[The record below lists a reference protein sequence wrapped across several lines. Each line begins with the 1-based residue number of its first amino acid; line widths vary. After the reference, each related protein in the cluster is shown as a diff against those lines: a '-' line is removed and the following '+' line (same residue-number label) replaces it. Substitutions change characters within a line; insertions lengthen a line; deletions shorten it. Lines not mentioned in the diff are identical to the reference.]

1 MARSAIFYY
10 PFPATQPKTAS
21 PTNCTQYILGDY
33 YINQAPT
40 AYLAKTGTIPGRITW
55 TAVDN
60 VKDTYAGS
68 DKISK
73 TPPPLISSSLVTS
86 KSLNVGQT
94 VDFDIGSVYG
104 GAATASSYET
114 NGTFSGLDYSISP
127 SLPSGLSLV
136 STFSC
141 VNIGGYLYNNIKLSI
156 TGAPTVASPVTSYRI
171 TIKDASGLTSSL
183 SFSLS
188 TATASVLA
196 VTQAVPTKSETVGV
210 AEAGYTPVVAT
221 GGSGAITFTI
231 APPLPTGFTLNS
243 STGEITGTGTSASAS
258 TTYNVTVTD
267 SGSPPQSKSAT
278 FSLSVDSIPL
288 VAKTVIPTKSIQ
300 QNIAITSF
308 TPVTATGGTGTLTF
322 TVSPALPAGLTFS
335 SLGAIT
341 GTATV
346 PSASALYTVT
356 VKDSGAVPLTA
367 TASFALTVDALV
379 ALTTTQV
386 IPTTSLTK
394 NILAQSFTPVT
405 ASGGFGTLTYAISP
419 ALPAGLTF
427 STTTGAISG
436 TPTAISST
444 TTYTVTVTDQ
454 ASQTSNKTFSLTVA
468 ATTLTASLDIPTKIV
483 TSNVAV
489 VAFTP
494 VTATG
499 GTGTIT
505 YSIAPTLYPLLTF
518 STTTGEIAGTANA
531 VHGNTTYVVTAT
543 DQTPTSVNKTF
554 YLTVNAP
561 VPLVTTTI
569 IPSQNVVAGEASTGF
584 SPVSATGG
592 YGTLSWSTT
601 PTLPTGLTINASTGA
616 ISGTAASF
624 ANANNYVVTVQ
635 DQAQQISNSTFSLTV
650 DSPTLL
656 VKQAIPTKSIF
667 KSVATKE
674 FAPVTA
680 TGGSGVYTFSVS
692 PALPTG
698 LSLAASTGK
707 ITGTPTT
714 AGGPTTY
721 TITVTDSSGKSGSK
735 TFALTIEVAPA
746 LTTTTV
752 IPVKTVIKLI
762 DDASF
767 TPVTAT
773 GGYGTLTFS
782 ITPTLPTGLAF
793 STTNGVVSGLASDK
807 SANTLYIVTATDELS
822 QNSNSSFYLT
832 AINQPLLA
840 NKTTTSNT
848 QLYRYLVMTP
858 FTPVEAKG
866 GFAPYT
872 YSVSPNLPQYVEI
885 NSNSGLVSGN
895 AVSVVANTTYTI
907 TITDSEGKTNSNTF
921 ILGVTVPPALV
932 ANTVVPSVNATT
944 SLALTSVIPVIAT
957 GGYQPLSYSI
967 GPSLPTGLKL
977 SATTGAITGITTSL
991 SSNTLYTIT
1000 ATDILL
1006 NSTSSTFY
1014 LTASAP
1020 VLSADVKF
1028 PTKTL
1033 VKYKQTDAFIP
1044 VGAIGGFDP
1053 LTFSISPTL
1062 PSVLK
1067 FNTSTGEITGTS
1079 DYTTSNTLYS
1089 VVISDSASQTA
1100 QANFYMT
1107 VAETLP
1113 VPLDAVLQ
1121 VSNVDI
1127 YQGDITSVV
1136 PVGGVGGTGAY
1147 KYSISPTLPTGLIF
1161 DTITGTIS
1169 GTATATSVNSPY
1181 VITVSDEVPQS
1192 KSQTVYLIVS
1202 TAPPSAIDRYA
1213 RQTANSRAS
1222 LAFYK
1227 IVANGNAITATS
1239 NADTVYINAN
1249 VANGIIIVSNTT
1261 SKTINLSLSRI
1272 LSNAGTYGANNQI
1285 PIITIGTDGRISNV
1299 STANIDTTTA
1309 NAAFAQA
1316 NNAIANANI
1325 AFTVANSAY
1334 DQANSATSNA
1344 NTAYLVA
1351 NAAFT
1356 KANAAANLAQVVFDS
1371 SNTKLALTGGTISG
1385 NLIIQKDLSVLGNVN
1400 FIGNVTSVTVSGNS
1414 GQFFGYTANGF
1425 NALYAGIP
1433 VGYLVEPQMV
1443 QQLTANYDGYAGL
1456 NMQNINSGANASF
1469 DVFITADNGTATEGY
1484 LDLGLASSNYDYTG
1498 QEFDIIKKNDGYLF
1512 THGNTTTRGGNTI
1525 IGSIHN
1531 DVIIAANGMYSNSEI
1546 VRITSGANGKTVII
1560 TGNVTANSVNAKSI
1574 TLSDGTNIGTR
1585 LDAAF
1590 AVANITPT
1598 LQAVTEQ
1605 GASTFIPVRIYNNTI
1620 SSSITTGA
1628 LIVDGGIASK
1638 ERVTANSLFINGQA
1652 NVGSTLF
1659 VGGDL
1664 SMANNTTIRPAAGNT
1679 TKSPFK
1685 FTSGTLKTDPLTGDM
1700 EFDGGQLYITV
1711 GSNSRK
1717 ALATSDKV
1725 PFGAMLQPV
1734 RSVVTS
1740 NTSVY
1745 AIANNVSNL
1754 DKYDGVVLQ
1763 QYDRV
1768 LFTGQDSPIDNGIY
1782 VFQGEGQYYIR
1793 ASDMSVNSNTVGGTM
1808 VSVSDGT
1815 SYQSTIWTLKTVD
1828 PILVTSSPLLWE
1840 RTVSRDVISISNLS
1854 NSAGLLTKTQDGTV
1868 LKRTITANAQAGLF
1882 VTNGTGDNGNP
1893 MVDISVIPVSH
1904 GGTGVTSTADL
1915 LDALGVAGSGVNTNI
1930 TELAGLTAGIRVAYG
1945 GTGAYDARKSGSPAI
1960 SDSNAAYFGRL
1971 GAKKNLLLKPN
1982 QYGVTYSGTYG
1993 DQLSWP
1999 SQNSATVYTEGFG
2012 TDYVLTLKMPDAPIG
2027 STYAGTGDF
2036 IDFKTPYPT
2045 MVGKNGQKLTVV
2057 ETYNN
2062 VLNYWTRQAQWKAT
2076 IDVGFDY
2083 ANNRYDTANVGM
2095 GLMMDQYGQI
2105 QWNTMAGMG
2114 TVIGVRGEAV
2124 DSDITVIN
2132 YNTAGNPVG
2141 YITSNGRINIA
2152 LNTITHSKLPVIQMN
2167 KGGTGN
2173 PSMGSG
2179 YLSSNGTIVTANIHI
2194 PGNTISGN
2202 LLLSNMNVQHG
2213 GTGANNR
2220 IGAMINLLPS
2230 YATNNGKALLI
2241 NASATDVEWVSVSGV
2256 GTVTSVGINV
2266 PADNSIIIGNS
2277 PITAAGNITMK
2288 LGEVP
2293 VANGGTGNGALSLG
2307 YVYVNGNT
2315 AGARMT
2321 SNIYIPGTA
2330 ISGNISGAA
2339 GGLIP
2344 GVVVP
2349 LRNGGIGGSG
2359 SADDDINRRDGKANL
2374 LKLSTE
2380 SPTHRQ
2386 VLTYWNPPASGT
2398 LDKITWQ
2405 SIYSTPNTDSSSAV
2419 FANTRGVTYTNGASN
2434 RYLLAPFLR
2443 YKPANPYVGSSDISL
2458 EWEYPYPS
2466 PNGISN
2472 TVLTHVGNNELAWTA
2487 TSQGVVR
2494 DVVSTSF
2501 TVTTANIGQTVYINT
2516 PVTGLAIAN
2525 GGTGATTRANAINNL
2540 LPVQTNEK
2548 NGWVLFTDGGN
2559 AYWQSVP
2566 GTGTVTS
2573 VGLQFDPGEPF
2584 SVSGSPITS
2593 AGTFNLALGTVPIS
2607 KGGTGSTTIGGART
2621 NLGAAKSGVNSD
2633 ITRLTGLVTPLA
2645 VSQGGTGTNN
2655 LTGYIKGNGAGA
2667 FTAVASIP
2675 AEDLGIGTLGMQ
2687 NADAVNI
2694 IGGAISNVT
2703 LKHVTVGNNMLGMST
2718 VSYSIIRDSVLT
2730 SNVKVTLDSATITG
2744 NTILSGNVVIQ
2755 SDLSVTGDIT
2765 TTSNLHANYIQS
2777 DNDITANGNLLILG
2791 NSKTF
2796 GSANVG
2802 AITANNGIYLNPI
2815 SWMSSNTYTTSG
2827 LSQVTVDQ
2835 FSAANFRSA
2844 KYFIQMTSGTKYHA
2858 TELTMIHDD
2867 TNAYISQFGTVKSSV
2882 VLGTFDASVVAGALT
2897 LKFTPVFSG
2906 TTLKMHRTTIR
2917 K

>member
-1 MARSAIFYY
+1 MAIFYSPY
-10 PFPATQPKTAS
+10 PSTQPS
-21 PTNCTQYILGDY
+21 TNQAQYSIGDY
-33 YINQAPT
+33 FVVNGAPVVLT
-40 AYLAKTGTIPGRITW
+40 KPAAIKLWSKYTGTNPAIPT
-55 TAVDN
+55 TV
-60 VKDTYAGS
+60 
-68 DKISK
+68 
-73 TPPPLISSSLVTS
+73 PPLISSALITT
-86 KSLNVGQT
+86 KNLNLSQT
-94 VDFDIGSVYG
+94 ADFDIGSVYG
-104 GAATASSYET
+104 GAAVASTYTAS
-114 NGTFSGLDYSISP
+114 GTFIGLNYTISP
-127 SLPSGLSLV
+127 ALPAGLTLNKV
-136 STFSC
+136 FST
-141 VNIGGYLYNNIKLSI
+141 VTIGTSLYNNITLSI
-156 TGAPTVASPVTSYRI
+156 TGVASVATPLTSYKI
-171 TIKDASGLTSSL
+171 TVTDASGLSGTL

-196 VTQAVPTKSETVGV
+196 VTQAVPTKSEIVGV
-210 AEAGYTPVVAT
+210 AEAGYTPVTAS

-231 APPLPTGFTLNS
+231 APPLPTGFTLNA
-243 STGEITGTGTSASAS
+243 STGEITGTGTAASAS
-258 TTYNVTVTD
+258 TTYTVTVTD

-288 VAKTVIPTKSIQ
+288 VAKTVIPTKAIQ
-300 QNIAITSF
+300 QNIVITSF
-308 TPVTATGGTGTLTF
+308 TPVTASGGTGTLTF

-346 PSASALYTVT
+346 SSASTLYTVT

-386 IPTTSLTK
+386 IPTTTLTK

-405 ASGGFGTLTYAISP
+405 ASGGFGTLTYAILP

-436 TPTAISST
+436 TPTATSST
-444 TTYTVTVTDQ
+444 ATYTVTVTDQ

-468 ATTLTASLDIPTKIV
+468 ATALTASLDIFSKIV

-505 YSIAPTLYPLLTF
+505 YSIAPALYPLLSF

-543 DQTPTSVNKTF
+543 DQVPNSVNKTF

-561 VPLVTTTI
+561 TPLVTTTV
-569 IPSQNVVAGEASTGF
+569 IPSQNVVAGEASSGF
-584 SPVSATGG
+584 SPVTASGG

-601 PTLPTGLTINASTGA
+601 PTLPTGLTINAATGA
-616 ISGTAASF
+616 ISGTAAVF

-698 LSLAASTGK
+698 LSLASSTGK
-707 ITGTPTT
+707 ITGTPTA

-762 DDASF
+762 DDAAF

-782 ITPTLPTGLAF
+782 VTPTLPTGLTF
-793 STTNGVVSGLASDK
+793 STTNGVVSGLASVK
-807 SANTLYIVTATDELS
+807 AANTLYIVTATDELS

-840 NKTTTSNT
+840 NRTTTSNT

-858 FTPVEAKG
+858 LTPVEAAG

-872 YSVSPNLPQYVEI
+872 YSVSPSLPLYVEI
-885 NSNSGLVSGN
+885 NSNSGLVTGN

-944 SLALTSVIPVIAT
+944 SLALTSVIPVVAT
-957 GGYQPLSYSI
+957 GGYQPLTYSV

-977 SATTGAITGITTSL
+977 NTTTGAITGITTGL

-1028 PTKTL
+1028 PTKTI

-1121 VSNVDI
+1121 VSNVAV

-1147 KYSISPTLPTGLIF
+1147 KYSIAPTLPTGLIF

-1213 RQTANSRAS
+1213 RLTANSRAS

-1249 VANGIIIVSNTT
+1249 VANGIIIVSNTAA
-1261 SKTINLSLSRI
+1261 KTINLSLSRI

-1325 AFTVANSAY
+1325 AFTVANSGYA
-1334 DQANSATSNA
+1334 QANSATSNA
-1344 NTAYLVA
+1344 NISYIVA
-1351 NAAFT
+1351 NAAFA
-1356 KANAAANLAQVVFDS
+1356 KANAAANLTQVVFDS
-1371 SNTKLALTGGTISG
+1371 SNTKLSLSGGTISG
-1385 NLIIQKDLSVLGNVN
+1385 NVIIQKDLSVLGNVN

-1433 VGYLVEPQMV
+1433 VGYLLEGQIV
-1443 QQLTANYDGYAGL
+1443 QQLSANYDGYAGL

-1484 LDLGLASSNYDYTG
+1484 LDLGLASSNYNYVGEDYDLI
-1498 QEFDIIKKNDGYLF
+1498 QKNDGYLF

-1525 IGSIHN
+1525 IGSYHN
-1531 DVIIAANGMYSNSEI
+1531 DVVISANGMGKGSEV
-1546 VRITSGANGKTVII
+1546 VRITAGANGKTVII

-1590 AVANITPT
+1590 ATANITPT
-1598 LQAVTEQ
+1598 LQSVTEQ
-1605 GASTFIPVRIYNNTI
+1605 GASTFIPIRIYNNTI
-1620 SSSITTGA
+1620 SSGITTGA

-1638 ERVTANSLFINGQA
+1638 NQVSANNLFVVGQA
-1652 NVGSTLF
+1652 NVGSELF

-1664 SMANNTTIRPAAGNT
+1664 RMQNTTTIRVAAGST
-1679 TKSPFK
+1679 VKPGMK
-1685 FTSGTLKTDPLTGDM
+1685 FSSGTLETNPLTGDM

-1717 ALATSDKV
+1717 ALATADKV

-1745 AIANNVSNL
+1745 AIANNVQNL
-1754 DKYDGVVLQ
+1754 STYDGVVLQ

-1793 ASDMSVNSNTVGGTM
+1793 SSDMSVNSNTVGGTM

-1815 SYQSTIWTLKTVD
+1815 SYQGTIWTLKTVD

-1840 RTVSRDVISISNLS
+1840 RTISRDVISISNLS

-1868 LKRTITANAQAGLF
+1868 LKRTISANAQAGLF
-1882 VTNGTGDNGNP
+1882 VTNGSGANGNP
-1893 MVDISVIPVSH
+1893 TIDISVIPVNR
-1904 GGTGVTSTADL
+1904 GGTGVTNTADL
-1915 LDALGVAGSGVNTNI
+1915 LDALGVAGAGVNTNI
-1930 TELAGLTAGIRVAYG
+1930 TELAGLTKGLRVAFG
-1945 GTGAYDARKSGSPAI
+1945 GTGAFDGRVGSGG
-1960 SDSNAAYFGRL
+1960 AYYGRL
-1971 GAKKNLLLKPN
+1971 GAKKNLLLKPD

-1999 SQNSATVYTEGFG
+1999 SQNSATVYTQGFG
-2012 TDYVLTLKMPDAPIG
+2012 TDYVLTLKMPDSPVGA
-2027 STYAGTGDF
+2027 TYAGTGDF
-2036 IDFKTPYPT
+2036 IDFKSPYPT
-2045 MVGKNGQKLTVV
+2045 MINKNGQKLTVV
-2057 ETYNN
+2057 ETYNSD
-2062 VLNYWTRQAQWKAT
+2062 LNYWTRQAQWKAV

-2095 GLMMDQYGQI
+2095 ALMMDQYGQI
-2105 QWNTMAGMG
+2105 QWNTMAGGG
-2114 TVIGVRGEAV
+2114 TVIGVRGEAT
-2124 DSDITVIN
+2124 DSDITIIN
-2132 YNTAGNPVG
+2132 YNTAGNSVG

-2152 LNTITHSKLPVIQMN
+2152 LNTITHSKLPVVQMS

-2179 YLSSNGTIVTANIHI
+2179 YLYSNSTIVIASPTI
-2194 PGNTISGN
+2194 PGNVISSN
-2202 LLLSNMNVQHG
+2202 LLLQFMNVQYG
-2213 GTGANNR
+2213 GTGANTR
-2220 IGAMINLLPS
+2220 VGALINLLPS
-2230 YATNNGKALLI
+2230 YANNNGKALLV
-2241 NASATDVEWVSVSGV
+2241 NSSASDVEWVSVSGV

-2277 PITAAGNITMK
+2277 PITTAGNITMK

-2293 VANGGTGNGALSLG
+2293 VANGGTGNGALSMG

-2349 LRNGGIGGSG
+2349 LTNGGTGAGGSL
-2359 SADDDINRRDGKANL
+2359 DDDINRRAAKASV

-2386 VLTYWNPPASGT
+2386 VLTYWNPPTSST
-2398 LDKITWQ
+2398 LDKITWR
-2405 SIYSTPNTDSSSAV
+2405 SIYSTPNTVSSNAV
-2419 FANTRGVTYTNGASN
+2419 FANTRGINYSNGIAN
-2434 RYLLAPFLR
+2434 TYLLAPFLR
-2443 YKPANPYVGSSDISL
+2443 YRPSNPYDPSSDISL

-2466 PNGISN
+2466 PNGVSN

-2501 TVTTANIGQTVYINT
+2501 TVTTANVGQTVYINT
-2516 PVTGLAIAN
+2516 PVSGLAIAN
-2525 GGTGATTRANAINNL
+2525 GGTGATARANAVNNL
-2540 LPVQTNEK
+2540 LPPQANN
-2548 NGWVLFTDGGN
+2548 NGYVLFTDGGN

-2573 VGLQFDPGEPF
+2573 VGLQCDVSEPF
-2584 SVSGSPITS
+2584 AITGSPITA
-2593 AGTFNLALGTVPIS
+2593 AGTFNLSLGTVPIS

-2645 VSQGGTGTNN
+2645 VSQGGTGTNT

-2667 FTAVASIP
+2667 FTAVTSIP

-2730 SNVKVTLDSATITG
+2730 SNVKVTLDEATITG
-2744 NTILSGNVVIQ
+2744 NTILSGNVTIQ
-2755 SDLSVTGDIT
+2755 SDLSVSGDIT
-2765 TTSNLHANYIQS
+2765 TTSNLHANYIQA
-2777 DNDITANGNLLILG
+2777 DNNITANGDLLILG
-2791 NSKTF
+2791 NSKINGT
-2796 GSANVG
+2796 SNVNS
-2802 AITANNGIYLNPI
+2802 ITANNGIYLNPI

-2844 KYFIQMTSGTKYHA
+2844 KYFIQITSGTKYHA

-2867 TNAYISQFGTVKSSV
+2867 VNAYISQFGTVKSSV

>member
-1 MARSAIFYY
+1 MAIFYSPY
-10 PFPATQPKTAS
+10 PVSQPS
-21 PTNCTQYILGDY
+21 TNQTQYSIGDY
-33 YINQAPT
+33 YVVNGAPVVLT
-40 AYLAKTGTIPGRITW
+40 KPAVIKLWSKYTGTSPAIPT
-55 TAVDN
+55 TV
-60 VKDTYAGS
+60 
-68 DKISK
+68 
-73 TPPPLISSSLVTS
+73 PPLVSNALITT
-86 KSLNVGQT
+86 KNLNLSQT

-104 GAATASSYET
+104 GAAVASSYT
-114 NGTFSGLDYSISP
+114 SSGTFIGLNYTISP
-127 SLPSGLSLV
+127 ALPTGLSLNKAF
-136 STFSC
+136 ST
-141 VNIGGYLYNNIKLSI
+141 VTIGTSLYNSIRLYI
-156 TGAPTVASPVTSYRI
+156 TGAATVATPLTSYRI
-171 TIKDASGLTSSL
+171 TVTDASGLSGTL

-188 TATASVLA
+188 TATASILT

-210 AEAGYTPVVAT
+210 AESGYTPVVAT
-221 GGSGAITFTI
+221 GGSGALTFTI
-231 APPLPTGFTLNS
+231 APPLPTGFTLNA
-243 STGEITGTGTSASAS
+243 STGEITGTGSTASAA
-258 TTYNVTVTD
+258 TTYTVTVTD
-267 SGSPPQSKSAT
+267 SGAPPQSKSVT
-278 FSLSVDSIPL
+278 FSLSVNSISL
-288 VAKTVIPTKSIQ
+288 VAKTVIPTKVLQ
-300 QNIAITSF
+300 QNIAATSF
-308 TPVTATGGTGTLTF
+308 TPVTASGGTGTLTF

-335 SLGAIT
+335 SAGAIT

-346 PSASALYTVT
+346 PSASTLYTVT
-356 VKDSGAVPLTA
+356 VKDAGAVPLSA
-367 TASFALTVDALV
+367 TASFSLTVDALA

-386 IPTTSLTK
+386 IPTTTLTK
-394 NILAQSFTPVT
+394 NIVAQTFTPVT
-405 ASGGFGTLTYAISP
+405 ASGGFGTLTYGISP

-436 TPTAISST
+436 TPTATSST
-444 TTYTVTVTDQ
+444 ATYTVTVTDQ
-454 ASQTSNKTFSLTVA
+454 ASQTSNKAFSLTVA
-468 ATTLTASLDIPTKIV
+468 ATALTATLDIPSKIV
-483 TSNVAV
+483 TANVAV

-499 GTGTIT
+499 GTGTIS
-505 YSIAPTLYPLLTF
+505 YSIAPAIYPSLTF
-518 STTTGEIAGTANA
+518 STTTGEITGTSTA

-561 VPLVTTTI
+561 TPLVTTTA

-584 SPVSATGG
+584 LPVTASGG

-601 PTLPTGLTINASTGA
+601 PTLPTGLTINAATGT

-635 DQAQQISNSTFSLTV
+635 DQANQISNSTFSLTV

-656 VKQAIPTKSIF
+656 VKQSIPTKSIF
-667 KSVATKE
+667 RSVATKE

-698 LSLAASTGK
+698 LSLSSSSGK

-714 AGGPTTY
+714 AGGPTTH

-746 LTTTTV
+746 LSTTTV
-752 IPVKTVIKLI
+752 IPVKTVVKLI
-762 DDASF
+762 DDAAF
-767 TPVTAT
+767 TPVTAV
-773 GGYGTLTFS
+773 GGYGTITFS

-793 STTNGVVSGLASDK
+793 STTNGVVSGLASVK
-807 SANTLYIVTATDELS
+807 AANTLYIVTATDEIS

-832 AINQPLLA
+832 SINQPLLA
-840 NKTTTSNT
+840 DSKVTGNT
-848 QLYRYLVMTP
+848 QLYRYLVITP
-858 FTPVEAKG
+858 FTPIEAVG

-872 YSVSPNLPQYVEI
+872 YSVSPTLPQYIEL

-895 AVSVVANTTYTI
+895 AVSVVSNTTYTV
-907 TITDSEGKTNSNTF
+907 TITDSEGSTNSNTF
-921 ILGVTVPPALV
+921 VLGVTVPPALV

-944 SLALTSVIPVIAT
+944 SLALTSVTPVVAT
-957 GGYQPLSYSI
+957 GGYQPLTYSI

-977 SATTGAITGITTSL
+977 SATTGAITGLTTAL
-991 SSNTLYTIT
+991 STNTQYTIT

-1020 VLSADVKF
+1020 VLSADIKF

-1033 VKYKQTDAFIP
+1033 VKYKQTDSFIP

-1062 PSVLK
+1062 PGVLN

-1113 VPLDAVLQ
+1113 VPLDSVLQ

-1127 YQGDITSVV
+1127 YQGDITSVA
-1136 PVGGVGGTGAY
+1136 PVGAVGGTGAY
-1147 KYSISPTLPTGLIF
+1147 KYSIAPTLPDGLVF
-1161 DTITGTIS
+1161 DTITGIIS
-1169 GTATATSVNSPY
+1169 GTATGTLVNSPY
-1181 VITVSDEVPQS
+1181 VITVSDEVPQY
-1192 KSQTVYLIVS
+1192 KSQTVYLLVS
-1202 TAPPSAIDRYA
+1202 SAPPSAIDRQA
-1213 RQTANSRAS
+1213 RQTANSKAS

-1249 VANGIIIVSNTT
+1249 VANGIVIVSNTAA
-1261 SKTINLSLSRI
+1261 KTINLSLSTI
-1272 LSNAGTYGANNQI
+1272 FANAGTYGANNQI
-1285 PIITIGTDGRISNV
+1285 PIITVGYDGRISNV

-1309 NAAFAQA
+1309 NAAFAKA
-1316 NNAIANANI
+1316 NLAYE
-1325 AFTVANSAY
+1325 VANSAY
-1334 DQANSATSNA
+1334 AQA
-1344 NTAYLVA
+1344 NTANSL
-1351 NAAFT
+1351 
-1356 KANAAANLAQVVFDS
+1356 ANLAYSVANTGS
-1371 SNTKLALTGGTISG
+1371 STANAGSALAQAAYNAANTKLSLSGGTISG
-1385 NLIIQKDLSVLGNVN
+1385 NVIIQNDLSVLGNVN
-1400 FIGNVTSVTVSGNS
+1400 FIGNVTSVTVSGNA

-1443 QQLTANYDGYAGL
+1443 QQLSANYDGFAGL

-1469 DVFITADNGTATEGY
+1469 DVFITADNGSLTDGY
-1484 LDLGLASSNYDYTG
+1484 LDLGLASSNYNYVG
-1498 QEFDIIKKNDGYLF
+1498 EEYDIIQKNDGYLF

-1525 IGSIHN
+1525 IGSYHN
-1531 DVIIAANGMYSNSEI
+1531 DVVITANGMGKGSEV

-1560 TGNVTANSVNAKSI
+1560 TGNVSANSINAATI

-1590 AVANITPT
+1590 ATANITPT
-1598 LQAVTEQ
+1598 LQQVTEQ

-1679 TKSPFK
+1679 TDSPLK
-1685 FTSGTLKTDPLTGDM
+1685 FTAGTLKTDPLNGDF

-1711 GSNSRK
+1711 NTNDRK
-1717 ALATSDKV
+1717 AIATSDTV
-1725 PFGAMLQPV
+1725 PFGAALQPV
-1734 RSVVTS
+1734 KAVVTS
-1740 NTSVY
+1740 NTSVS
-1745 AIANNVSNL
+1745 AVANNVLNL
-1754 DKYDGVVLQ
+1754 SQYDGVVLQ
-1763 QYDRV
+1763 LYDRV
-1768 LFTGQDSPIDNGIY
+1768 LFTGQDNPINNGIY
-1782 VFQGEGQYYIR
+1782 VFQGEGQNYIR
-1793 ASDMSVNSNTVGGTM
+1793 ATDMNLDSNTVGGTI
-1808 VSVSDGT
+1808 VSVSDGIE
-1815 SYQSTIWTLKTVD
+1815 YQESIWILKTID
-1828 PILVTSSPLLWE
+1828 PIVVTSDALLWD
-1840 RTVSRDVISISNLS
+1840 RVVSRDSIAISNLS
-1854 NSAGLLTKTQDGTV
+1854 NTAGVLTKIQNGSV
-1868 LKRTITANAQAGLF
+1868 VQRTITANAQSGLF
-1882 VTNGTGDNGNP
+1882 VTNGTGANGNP
-1893 MVDISVIPVSH
+1893 QIDISVIPVNR
-1904 GGTGVTSTADL
+1904 GGTGVDNTADL

-1930 TELAGLTAGIRVAYG
+1930 TELDGLTAGIRVAYG
-1945 GTGAYDARKSGSPAI
+1945 GTGAYDGRKSAGI
-1960 SDSNAAYFGRL
+1960 SNSTAAYFGRKD
-1971 GAKKNLLLKPN
+1971 AKKNLLLKPN
-1982 QYGVTYSGTYG
+1982 QYGVTESGTYT

-1999 SQNSATVYTEGFG
+1999 TQNSATVYTEGFG
-2012 TDYVLTLKMPDAPIG
+2012 TNYVLTLTMPDAPIG
-2027 STYAGTGDF
+2027 STYAGTGDY
-2036 IDFKTPYPT
+2036 IDFKSPYPT

-2057 ETYNN
+2057 ETYNSD
-2062 VLNYWTRQAQWKAT
+2062 LNYWTRQALWKAT
-2076 IDVGFDY
+2076 IDVGYDY

-2095 GLMMDQYGQI
+2095 GLMMDAYGQI

-2114 TVIGVRGEAV
+2114 TVIGVRGEAT

-2132 YNTAGNPVG
+2132 YNTAGNSVG

-2152 LNTITHSKLPVIQMN
+2152 LNTITHSKLPVVQLA

-2173 PSMGSG
+2173 PSMGEG
-2179 YLSSNGTIVTANIHI
+2179 YLRSNGTIVTANIHI

-2202 LLLSNMNVQHG
+2202 LLLVHMNVQHG

-2220 IGAMINLLPS
+2220 TDAMINLLPS

-2277 PITAAGNITMK
+2277 PITTAGNITMS

-2293 VANGGTGNGALSLG
+2293 VANGGTGNGAMTLG

-2315 AGARMT
+2315 AGSRMT
-2321 SNIYIPGTA
+2321 SNIHIPGTA
-2330 ISGNISGAA
+2330 ISGNISGAS

-2344 GVVVP
+2344 GVILP
-2349 LRNGGIGGSG
+2349 LRNGGTGAGGSI
-2359 SADDDINRRDGKANL
+2359 DDDINRKEGKNNL

-2398 LDKITWQ
+2398 QDKITWR
-2405 SIYSTPNTDSSSAV
+2405 SIYSTPNTVSSNAV
-2419 FANTRGVTYTNGASN
+2419 FANTRGVNFTNGASN
-2434 RYLLAPFLR
+2434 TYLLAPFLR
-2443 YKPANPYVGSSDISL
+2443 YKPADPYNGTSDISL

-2487 TSQGVVR
+2487 TSQGIVR

-2501 TVTTANIGQTVYINT
+2501 TVTTANLGQTVYVNT
-2516 PVTGLAIAN
+2516 PVDGLAIAN
-2525 GGTGATTRANAINNL
+2525 GGTGATTRANAVNNL
-2540 LPVQTNEK
+2540 LPPQANN
-2548 NGWVLFTDGGN
+2548 NGYVLFTDGGN
-2559 AYWQSVP
+2559 AFWQSVP

-2573 VGLQFDPGEPF
+2573 VGLEFDPGEPF
-2584 SVSGSPITS
+2584 SVSGSPITA

-2633 ITRLTGLVTPLA
+2633 ITRLTGLVTPLSVA
-2645 VSQGGTGTNN
+2645 QGGTGTNT
-2655 LTGYIKGNGAGA
+2655 LTGYIKGNGTGA
-2667 FTAVASIP
+2667 FTAVAAIP

-2687 NADAVNI
+2687 NADAVEI
-2694 IGGAISNVT
+2694 IGGSISNVA
-2703 LKHVTVGNNMLGMST
+2703 LRHVTVGNNMLGMST

-2744 NTILSGNVVIQ
+2744 NTVLSGNVVIQ

-2777 DNDITANGNLLILG
+2777 DNDITANGNLFILG
-2791 NSKTF
+2791 NSRVT
-2796 GSANVG
+2796 GTANVG
-2802 AITANNGIYLNPI
+2802 SITANNGIYLNPI

-2844 KYFIQMTSGTKYHA
+2844 KYFIQITSGSRYHA

-2897 LKFTPVFSG
+2897 LKFTPVFSS